1 MTKPPTPDQRRIPS
15 LGAAIYELRDKPP
28 VMVVDKDIG
37 QRQTRPAHDPEPM
50 PVIGTPAPQP
60 CPWPPSSL

>member
-15 LGAAIYELRDKPP
+15 LGTAIYELRDKPP
-28 VMVVDKDIG
+28 VMVVDKDID

-50 PVIGTPAPQP
+50 PVIGSAGAAALPLAA
-60 CPWPPSSL
+60 L

>member
-28 VMVVDKDIG
+28 VMVVDLGFG

-50 PVIGTPAPQP
+50 PILGSAGAAALPLAA
-60 CPWPPSSL
+60 L